1 MKKNIFPENFL
12 WGGAVAA
19 TQCEGAWNKDGKG
32 ETVLDHC
39 TAGDR
44 EHPRIVTDS
53 LESIYSYPTH
63 NGCHQY
69 ERYEEDIALFA
80 EMGFKTYRLSITWA
94 RIYPNGD
101 DLEPNQRGIEHYRK
115 LFQCCRKYGIEPTV
129 TMTHYDMPWN
139 LCKKYGGW
147 SDRRVVE
154 FFVRYA
160 RTIFTEYKGLVKR
173 WLTFN
178 EINFGTVTYGGIV
191 TSGIIPENRK
201 IVMDDPN
208 ATPEEKSK
216 RFQAL
221 HNEFVASAKVVQL
234 GHEIDPENQIGCM
247 QCGFTYYPLTSKPED
262 ILAAQH
268 DMEIWNYYCMDV
280 QCKGKYPY
288 WAKRFW
294 EENDIRFSIAD
305 EDLAELREGTVDFIS
320 FSYYKSDCSSEAGA
334 GEQNNGT
341 NFGIPNPHLPQ
352 TAWGWCID
360 PKGLR
365 YLLNDFYA
373 RYELPLMIVENGI
386 GEYEIKEADNRIH
399 DQARIEYLREHVIAI
414 REALQDGV
422 PVIGYTPWSA
432 IDIVS
437 AGTGEMKKRY
447 GFIYVDADDSGNG
460 SYDGYRKDSFYWYQK
475 VISSNGENLENI

>member
-80 EMGFKTYRLSITWA
+80 EMGFKTYRLSINWA

-154 FFVRYA
+154 FFVRYQ
-160 RTIFTEYKGLVKR
+160 R
-173 WLTFN
+173 
-178 EINFGTVTYGGIV
+178 
-191 TSGIIPENRK
+191 
-201 IVMDDPN
+201 
-208 ATPEEKSK
+208 
-216 RFQAL
+216 
-221 HNEFVASAKVVQL
+221 
-234 GHEIDPENQIGCM
+234 
-247 QCGFTYYPLTSKPED
+247 
-262 ILAAQH
+262 
-268 DMEIWNYYCMDV
+268 
-280 QCKGKYPY
+280 
-288 WAKRFW
+288 
-294 EENDIRFSIAD
+294 
-305 EDLAELREGTVDFIS
+305 AES
-320 FSYYKSDCSSEAGA
+320 
-334 GEQNNGT
+334 
-341 NFGIPNPHLPQ
+341 
-352 TAWGWCID
+352 
-360 PKGLR
+360 
-365 YLLNDFYA
+365 
-373 RYELPLMIVENGI
+373 
-386 GEYEIKEADNRIH
+386 
-399 DQARIEYLREHVIAI
+399 YLR
-414 REALQDGV
+414 
-422 PVIGYTPWSA
+422 
-432 IDIVS
+432 
-437 AGTGEMKKRY
+437 
-447 GFIYVDADDSGNG
+447 
-460 SYDGYRKDSFYWYQK
+460 
-475 VISSNGENLENI
+475 

>member
-80 EMGFKTYRLSITWA
+80 EMGFKTYRLSINWA

-294 EENDIRFSIAD
+294 EENDIRFSIAE

-447 GFIYVDADDSGNG
+447 GFVYIDREEDENSGTLNR
-460 SYDGYRKDSFYWYQK
+460 YKKDSYYWYKK
-475 VISSNGENLENI
+475 VIETNGEEL